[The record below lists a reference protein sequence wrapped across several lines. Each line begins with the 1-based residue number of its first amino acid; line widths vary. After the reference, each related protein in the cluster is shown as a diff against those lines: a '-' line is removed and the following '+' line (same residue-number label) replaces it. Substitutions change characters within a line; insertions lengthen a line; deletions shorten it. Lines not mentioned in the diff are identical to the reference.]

1 MKKIGIWITVS
12 LLVIASLLPSQY
24 AVKAETTDHKISNSV
39 ISTDGTS
46 VTHTI
51 EMALHKEKREKKLDL
66 VIIQDLS
73 GSFRSSYPQVN
84 TRVQEALDLL
94 NPYLDR
100 TQFVGYTGIKA
111 SDANIPLATDPRA
124 QLEKYNEGQISEGY
138 NIILSNDLTD
148 DVSKTKQIMNDVT
161 TQNLFGNS
169 TPTAYGIKKAMELY
183 QAAAGPKTANRETLF
198 LVVTDGFPNGDIN
211 GTPLTPSTS
220 MVQLMGPTTGIVAAL
235 NQVNDAGYQ
244 TSFGL
249 WQDATGIISE
259 WGEATYRN
267 YNNYINANIPNVVTR
282 PEFFFNMLTSSSSID
297 DYAKYV
303 RDIVQTNLNEQWSI
317 EENIDPNYT
326 YVPDSATIKDALTGN
341 TITVP
346 APYTKPIITNN
357 KLEWQL
363 DALAE
368 GDYILTY
375 KVTSPI
381 TVNQKPTISAQNK
394 TLFVGDTFQPLTGVT
409 ANDPEAGDITSGITV
424 KENTVNTALPGVYK
438 VVYEVTDSIANIPV
452 LSGTVISDGKIM
464 FQNKLDKT
472 LSKLEYTQTLTPNT
486 VTKEIEVTVL
496 SKPVI
501 QASDTTL
508 FVGET
513 FDALKDVTA
522 SDAKDG
528 DISSSVT
535 VKTSDVDTSEPGE
548 YHVTYEVTNS
558 ANQTTTKTVTVTVLS
573 KPIITA
579 QDSTLYVGDAFDPL
593 KDVSARDAKDGNI
606 TSSIIITENT
616 VNTDV
621 PGEYHVSYEVTNSI
635 GETST
640 KTVTVTVLSKP
651 VITAHD
657 TTLFV
662 GETFDP
668 LKDVTASDAKDGTLT
683 SDITVQANDVDTS
696 TVGEYHVTYKVT
708 NSVGETT
715 TKTVTVTVLSKP
727 IITAQDS
734 TLYVGDTFD
743 PLKDVTA
750 SDAKDGNITSSIAIK
765 ENTVNT
771 NVPGEY
777 RVTYEVT
784 NSISETTTKTIK
796 VTVLSKPVIVAQDTT
811 LYVGETFDPL
821 KDVSASDA
829 KDGNITSSITIKENT
844 VNTNVPGKYKV
855 IYEVTNSVNEK
866 TNKEVTVTV
875 LSKPVIVAQD
885 SSLYVGDTF
894 NPLKDVAASDAK
906 DGDIT
911 ASVTVKA
918 NTVNTKIPGEYKV
931 TYEVTNS
938 VGETTT
944 KTVKVTV
951 LSKPVIIAQDSTIY
965 VGDTFDATKNMSASD
980 LKDGNI
986 TSSVTIKENTVN
998 TKVPGDYKVTYE
1010 VTNSVGETTTK
1021 TVIVTVLS
1029 KPVITAQDSTLLVGD
1044 VFNPLKDVTA
1054 SDLKDGDITSSVK
1067 VKENTVDTSK
1077 PGEYKVTYEVTNSVG
1092 ETTTKVVTVTVF
1104 SQPVIVAQ
1112 DTTLYVGD
1120 TFDILKGVSAR
1131 DLKDGD
1137 ITINVMVRE
1146 STVDTSKP
1154 GEYKVTYEVTNS
1166 VGETTTKTVKVTVL
1180 SKPTIVAEDTRLYVG
1195 DSFDPLKDMTANDA
1209 KDGDITSSVT
1219 IKENTVDTTKPGEY
1233 KVTYEVTNSVGE
1245 TTTKTVKVTVLSK
1258 PVITAENTTLYVGD
1272 IFDVLKD
1279 VSADDLKDGDITASV
1294 TIKEKTVD
1302 TSRPG
1307 EYKVIYEVT
1316 NSVGE
1321 TTTKTVIV
1329 TVLSKPVITAQDT
1342 TLYVGDT
1349 FDPIKGVAAED
1360 AKDGDIT
1367 AKLVILDN
1375 TVDTSKPGIYKVV
1388 YQVTN
1393 SVGETTIKEVQVT
1406 VLPVLTPE
1414 PTPANP
1420 ITPTHPITPVK
1431 PVLPNVPSQQETGIA
1446 VHADPAA
1453 IKQYPAMTKENLPK
1467 TGDST
1472 SFAPLFGG
1480 ILLLAGLSILY
1491 RRKEH

>member
-12 LLVIASLLPSQY
+12 LLVIASLLPNQY

-39 ISTDGTS
+39 ISTDGTT

-326 YVPDSATIKDALTGN
+326 YVPDSATIKDAVTGN

-346 APYTKPIITNN
+346 APYTKPTITNN

-496 SKPVI
+496 SKPAI

-750 SDAKDGNITSSIAIK
+750 RDAKDGNITSSIAIK

-784 NSISETTTKTIK
+784 NSIGETTTKTI
-796 VTVLSKPVIVAQDTT
+796 
-811 LYVGETFDPL
+811 
-821 KDVSASDA
+821 
-829 KDGNITSSITIKENT
+829 
-844 VNTNVPGKYKV
+844 
-855 IYEVTNSVNEK
+855 
-866 TNKEVTVTV
+866 
-875 LSKPVIVAQD
+875 
-885 SSLYVGDTF
+885 
-894 NPLKDVAASDAK
+894 
-906 DGDIT
+906 
-911 ASVTVKA
+911 
-918 NTVNTKIPGEYKV
+918 
-931 TYEVTNS
+931 
-938 VGETTT
+938 
-944 KTVKVTV
+944 KVTV

-1044 VFNPLKDVTA
+1044 IFNPLKDVTA

-1112 DTTLYVGD
+1112 DAILYVGD

-1137 ITINVMVRE
+1137 ITINVMVKE

-1180 SKPTIVAEDTRLYVG
+1180 SKPTILAEDTRLYVG
-1195 DSFDPLKDMTANDA
+1195 DSFNPLKDVTANDA
-1209 KDGDITSSVT
+1209 KDGDITSNVI

-1272 IFDVLKD
+1272 IFDALKD

-1294 TIKEKTVD
+1294 TIKENTVD
-1302 TSRPG
+1302 TSKPG

-1321 TTTKTVIV
+1321 TTTKTVII

-1349 FDPIKGVAAED
+1349 FDPLKGVAAED

-1367 AKLVILDN
+1367 AKLVILEN

-1393 SVGETTIKEVQVT
+1393 SVGETIIKEVQVT

-1453 IKQYPAMTKENLPK
+1453 IKQDPAMTKENLPK

-1491 RRKEH
+1491 RRKGH

>member
-12 LLVIASLLPSQY
+12 LLVLASLLPNQH
-24 AVKAETTDHKISNSV
+24 AAMAETTDHEILNSV

-73 GSFRSSYPQVN
+73 GSFRGSYPQVN

-111 SDANIPLATDPRA
+111 SDANIPLAIDPRA
-124 QLEKYNEGQISEGY
+124 KLEKYNEGQISEGY
-138 NIILSNDLTD
+138 NIILSNELTAD
-148 DVSKTKQIMNDVT
+148 ISGTKQIMNDVAT
-161 TQNLFGNS
+161 KNLFGNS
-169 TPTAYGIKKAMELY
+169 TPTAYGIKEAMDQY
-183 QAAAGPKTANRETLF
+183 QEAAGPKTDNRETLF

-211 GTPLTPSTS
+211 GTPLTPNTS
-220 MVQLMGPTTGIVAAL
+220 MMQLMGPTTGIVAAL
-235 NQVNDAGYQ
+235 NQVNNAGYQ

-249 WQDATGIISE
+249 WQDASGIILE

-317 EENIDPNYT
+317 EENIDSDYT
-326 YVPDSATIKDALTGN
+326 YVPDSATIKDATTGS

-346 APYTKPIITNN
+346 APYTKPTITNN

-375 KVTSPI
+375 KVTAPI

-394 TLFVGDTFQPLTGVT
+394 TLFVGDTFQPLTNVT

-501 QASDTTL
+501 QANDTTL

-548 YHVTYEVTNS
+548 YHVTYEVINS

-621 PGEYHVSYEVTNSI
+621 PGEYHVTYEVTNSI
-635 GETST
+635 GETT
-640 KTVTVTVLSKP
+640 IKTV
-651 VITAHD
+651 
-657 TTLFV
+657 
-662 GETFDP
+662 
-668 LKDVTASDAKDGTLT
+668 
-683 SDITVQANDVDTS
+683 
-696 TVGEYHVTYKVT
+696 
-708 NSVGETT
+708 
-715 TKTVTVTVLSKP
+715 
-727 IITAQDS
+727 
-734 TLYVGDTFD
+734 
-743 PLKDVTA
+743 
-750 SDAKDGNITSSIAIK
+750 
-765 ENTVNT
+765 
-771 NVPGEY
+771 
-777 RVTYEVT
+777 
-784 NSISETTTKTIK
+784 K
-796 VTVLSKPVIVAQDTT
+796 VTVLSKPVIVAQDTI

-866 TNKEVTVTV
+866 TNKEITVTV

-911 ASVTVKA
+911 ASVTVKE

-938 VGETTT
+938 VGETTI

-1044 VFNPLKDVTA
+1044 IFNPLKDVTA

-1137 ITINVMVRE
+1137 ITINVMVKE
-1146 STVDTSKP
+1146 STVDTSKS

-1195 DSFDPLKDMTANDA
+1195 DSFNPLKDMTANDA

-1272 IFDVLKD
+1272 IFDALKD

-1294 TIKEKTVD
+1294 TIKENTVD
-1302 TSRPG
+1302 TSKPG

-1321 TTTKTVIV
+1321 TTTKTVII

-1349 FDPIKGVAAED
+1349 FDPLKGVAAED

-1367 AKLVILDN
+1367 AKLVILEN

-1393 SVGETTIKEVQVT
+1393 SVGETIIKEVQVT

-1453 IKQYPAMTKENLPK
+1453 IKQDPAMTKENLPK

-1491 RRKEH
+1491 RRKGN

>member
-12 LLVIASLLPSQY
+12 LLVLASLLPNQY
-24 AVKAETTDHKISNSV
+24 IAKAETTDHKISNSV
-39 ISTDGTS
+39 ISADGTS

-73 GSFRSSYPQVN
+73 GSFRGSYPQVN

-138 NIILSNDLTD
+138 NIILSNELTD

-161 TQNLFGNS
+161 TKNLFGNS

-249 WQDATGIISE
+249 WQDAAGIISE

-317 EENIDPNYT
+317 EENIDSDYT
-326 YVPDSATIKDALTGN
+326 YVPDSATIKDATTGN
-341 TITVP
+341 TINVP
-346 APYTKPIITNN
+346 APYTKPTITDN

-375 KVTSPI
+375 KVTAPI
-381 TVNQKPTISAQNK
+381 TVNQKPTITAQNK

-438 VVYEVTDSIANIPV
+438 VVYEVTDSIANIPI

-501 QASDTTL
+501 QASDSTL

-528 DISSSVT
+528 DISSSIT
-535 VKTSDVDTSEPGE
+535 VKTSDVDTSKPGE

-579 QDSTLYVGDAFDPL
+579 QDSTLYVGDTFDPL
-593 KDVSARDAKDGNI
+593 KDVTARDAKDGNI
-606 TSSIIITENT
+606 TSSIT
-616 VNTDV
+616 
-621 PGEYHVSYEVTNSI
+621 
-635 GETST
+635 
-640 KTVTVTVLSKP
+640 
-651 VITAHD
+651 
-657 TTLFV
+657 
-662 GETFDP
+662 
-668 LKDVTASDAKDGTLT
+668 
-683 SDITVQANDVDTS
+683 
-696 TVGEYHVTYKVT
+696 
-708 NSVGETT
+708 
-715 TKTVTVTVLSKP
+715 
-727 IITAQDS
+727 
-734 TLYVGDTFD
+734 
-743 PLKDVTA
+743 
-750 SDAKDGNITSSIAIK
+750 IK

-777 RVTYEVT
+777 LVTYEVT
-784 NSISETTTKTIK
+784 NSIGETTTKTVK

-811 LYVGETFDPL
+811 LFVGETFDPL

-855 IYEVTNSVNEK
+855 IYEVINSVNEK
-866 TNKEVTVTV
+866 TSKEVTVTV

-885 SSLYVGDTF
+885 SSLYVGETF
-894 NPLKDVAASDAK
+894 DPLKDVVASDAK

-911 ASVTVKA
+911 ASITIKE
-918 NTVNTKIPGEYKV
+918 NTVNTKVPGKYKVTYEVTNSVGETTIKTVNVTVLSKPVITAQDSIIYVGDTFDVTKNMSASDLKDGDITSHVIIKENTVNTKVPGEYKV

-944 KTVKVTV
+944 KTVT
-951 LSKPVIIAQDSTIY
+951 
-965 VGDTFDATKNMSASD
+965 
-980 LKDGNI
+980 
-986 TSSVTIKENTVN
+986 
-998 TKVPGDYKVTYE
+998 
-1010 VTNSVGETTTK
+1010 
-1021 TVIVTVLS
+1021 VTVLS
-1029 KPVITAQDSTLLVGD
+1029 KPVITAQD
-1044 VFNPLKDVTA
+1044 
-1054 SDLKDGDITSSVK
+1054 
-1067 VKENTVDTSK
+1067 TVL
-1077 PGEYKVTYEVTNSVG
+1077 YVG
-1092 ETTTKVVTVTVF
+1092 ET
-1104 SQPVIVAQ
+1104 
-1112 DTTLYVGD
+1112 
-1120 TFDILKGVSAR
+1120 
-1131 DLKDGD
+1131 
-1137 ITINVMVRE
+1137 
-1146 STVDTSKP
+1146 
-1154 GEYKVTYEVTNS
+1154 
-1166 VGETTTKTVKVTVL
+1166 
-1180 SKPTIVAEDTRLYVG
+1180 
-1195 DSFDPLKDMTANDA
+1195 FDPLKDMTANDA
-1209 KDGDITSSVT
+1209 KDGDITSHVT
-1219 IKENTVDTTKPGEY
+1219 IKENTVDTNKPGEY

-1272 IFDVLKD
+1272 IFDALKG
-1279 VSADDLKDGDITASV
+1279 VSADDLKDGNITASV
-1294 TIKEKTVD
+1294 IIKENTVD
-1302 TSRPG
+1302 TSKPG
-1307 EYKVIYEVT
+1307 EYKVVYEVT

-1321 TTTKTVIV
+1321 TTTKTVKV
-1329 TVLSKPVITAQDT
+1329 TVLSKPVIVAHDT
-1342 TLYVGDT
+1342 TLYVGDS
-1349 FDPIKGVAAED
+1349 FDPLKGVTAED

-1367 AKLVILDN
+1367 AKLVILEN

-1393 SVGETTIKEVQVT
+1393 SVGETTIKEVRVT

-1420 ITPTHPITPVK
+1420 VTPAEPITPVK
-1431 PVLPNVPSQQETGIA
+1431 PIVPNAPSQPENGIS
-1446 VHADPAA
+1446 VHADSNA
-1453 IKQYPAMTKENLPK
+1453 IKKDPAITKESLPK

-1472 SFAPLFGG
+1472 SVAPLFGA
-1480 ILLLAGLSILY
+1480 ILLLAGLGILY
-1491 RRKEH
+1491 RRKEN

>member
-12 LLVIASLLPSQY
+12 LLVLASLLPNQY
-24 AVKAETTDHKISNSV
+24 IAKAETTDHKISNSV
-39 ISTDGTS
+39 ISADGTS

-73 GSFRSSYPQVN
+73 GSFRGSYPQVN

-138 NIILSNDLTD
+138 NIILSNELTD

-161 TQNLFGNS
+161 TKNLFGNS

-220 MVQLMGPTTGIVAAL
+220 MVQLMGSTTGIVAAL
-235 NQVNDAGYQ
+235 NQVNNAGYQ

-249 WQDATGIISE
+249 WQDAAGIISE

-317 EENIDPNYT
+317 EENIDSDYT
-326 YVPDSATIKDALTGN
+326 YVPDSATIKDATTGN
-341 TITVP
+341 TINVP
-346 APYTKPIITNN
+346 APYTKPTITDN

-375 KVTSPI
+375 KVTAPI
-381 TVNQKPTISAQNK
+381 TVNQKPTITAQNK

-438 VVYEVTDSIANIPV
+438 VVYEVTDSIANIPI

-501 QASDTTL
+501 QANDSTL

-528 DISSSVT
+528 DISSSIT
-535 VKTSDVDTSEPGE
+535 VKTSDVDTSKPGE

-579 QDSTLYVGDAFDPL
+579 QDSTLYVGDTFDPL
-593 KDVSARDAKDGNI
+593 KDVTARDAKDGNI
-606 TSSIIITENT
+606 TSSI
-616 VNTDV
+616 V
-621 PGEYHVSYEVTNSI
+621 
-635 GETST
+635 
-640 KTVTVTVLSKP
+640 
-651 VITAHD
+651 
-657 TTLFV
+657 
-662 GETFDP
+662 
-668 LKDVTASDAKDGTLT
+668 
-683 SDITVQANDVDTS
+683 
-696 TVGEYHVTYKVT
+696 
-708 NSVGETT
+708 
-715 TKTVTVTVLSKP
+715 
-727 IITAQDS
+727 
-734 TLYVGDTFD
+734 
-743 PLKDVTA
+743 
-750 SDAKDGNITSSIAIK
+750 IK

-777 RVTYEVT
+777 LVTYEVT
-784 NSISETTTKTIK
+784 NSIGEITTKTVK

-811 LYVGETFDPL
+811 LFVGEIFDPL

-855 IYEVTNSVNEK
+855 IYEVINSVNEK
-866 TNKEVTVTV
+866 TSKEVTVTV

-885 SSLYVGDTF
+885 SSLYVGETF
-894 NPLKDVAASDAK
+894 DPLKDVVASDAK

-911 ASVTVKA
+911 ASITIKE
-918 NTVNTKIPGEYKV
+918 NTVNTKVPGKYKVTYEVTNSVGETTIKTVNVTVLSKPVITAQDSIIYVGDTFDVTKNMSASDLKDGDITSHVAIKENTVNTKVPGEYKVTYEVTNSVGETTTKTVTVTVLSKPVITAQDTVLYVGETFDPLKDMTANDAKDGDITLHVTIKENTVDTNKPGEYKV

-951 LSKPVIIAQDSTIY
+951 LSKPVIIAENTTLY
-965 VGDTFDATKNMSASD
+965 VGDIFDALKGVSADD

-986 TSSVTIKENTVN
+986 TASVTIKENTVD
-998 TKVPGDYKVTYE
+998 TSKPGEYKVVYE

-1021 TVIVTVLS
+1021 TVMVTVLS
-1029 KPVITAQDSTLLVGD
+1029 KPVI
-1044 VFNPLKDVTA
+1044 
-1054 SDLKDGDITSSVK
+1054 
-1067 VKENTVDTSK
+1067 
-1077 PGEYKVTYEVTNSVG
+1077 
-1092 ETTTKVVTVTVF
+1092 
-1104 SQPVIVAQ
+1104 VAH
-1112 DTTLYVGD
+1112 DTT
-1120 TFDILKGVSAR
+1120 
-1131 DLKDGD
+1131 
-1137 ITINVMVRE
+1137 
-1146 STVDTSKP
+1146 
-1154 GEYKVTYEVTNS
+1154 
-1166 VGETTTKTVKVTVL
+1166 
-1180 SKPTIVAEDTRLYVG
+1180 LYVG
-1195 DSFDPLKDMTANDA
+1195 DSFDPLK
-1209 KDGDITSSVT
+1209 GVT
-1219 IKENTVDTTKPGEY
+1219 
-1233 KVTYEVTNSVGE
+1233 
-1245 TTTKTVKVTVLSK
+1245 
-1258 PVITAENTTLYVGD
+1258 
-1272 IFDVLKD
+1272 
-1279 VSADDLKDGDITASV
+1279 
-1294 TIKEKTVD
+1294 
-1302 TSRPG
+1302 
-1307 EYKVIYEVT
+1307 
-1316 NSVGE
+1316 
-1321 TTTKTVIV
+1321 
-1329 TVLSKPVITAQDT
+1329 
-1342 TLYVGDT
+1342 
-1349 FDPIKGVAAED
+1349 AED

-1367 AKLVILDN
+1367 AKLVILEN

-1393 SVGETTIKEVQVT
+1393 SVGETTIKEVRVT

-1420 ITPTHPITPVK
+1420 VTPTEPIIPVK
-1431 PVLPNVPSQQETGIA
+1431 PIAPNAPYQPENGIS
-1446 VHADPAA
+1446 VHADTNA
-1453 IKQYPAMTKENLPK
+1453 IKKDPAITKESLPK

-1472 SFAPLFGG
+1472 SVAPLFGA
-1480 ILLLAGLSILY
+1480 ILLLAGLGILY
-1491 RRKEH
+1491 RRKEN